1 MKREKEGIEK
11 QQSFRNNYGQV
22 VYSGYDMNS

>member
-1 MKREKEGIEK
+1 MKREKEEIEK

-22 VYSGYDMNS
+22 VYSGYDMS